1 MIIENNHRC
10 TIIYAL
16 FTVKFSVDSSTIV
29 VLPVSCLYIPD
40 LYLICI
46 CPFICKKHFPRGVC
60 SIWVLQFFLFLFIWG
75 LQSLLLFFLLFFAHS
90 FVFLAMFLPM
100 FTLTCFAA
108 IQGTF
113 TLAIQKSMFNCGF
126 SGYNS
131 PGR

>member
-29 VLPVSCLYIPD
+29 VLPVSCLYI
-40 LYLICI
+40 LYLTCI
-46 CPFICKKHFPRGVC
+46 YLYLSICKKHFPRGVC
-60 SIWVLQFFLFLFIWG
+60 SMGASIFSFSLYVWG
-75 LQSLLLFFLLFFAHS
+75 LQSLLFFFLLFFAHS
-90 FVFLAMFLPM
+90 FVFLTMFLPM